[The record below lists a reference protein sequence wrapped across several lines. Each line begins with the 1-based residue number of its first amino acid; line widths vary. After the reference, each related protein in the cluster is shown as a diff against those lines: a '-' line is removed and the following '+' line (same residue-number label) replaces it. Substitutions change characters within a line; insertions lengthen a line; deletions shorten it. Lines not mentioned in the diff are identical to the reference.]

1 MYPKYKLEKTTF
13 RIAIYIRLSR
23 EDGDDLES
31 ESVTNQR
38 NLLLG
43 YLKAQNLEHV
53 DIYIDDGYTGTNF
66 ERPEFKRMLN
76 DIENGKI
83 NMVITK
89 DLSRLGRDHIM
100 TGYYVET
107 YFPKNDVRYIAV
119 NDDIDTFF
127 ETSGSDMM
135 PFRLSMNDM
144 YAKDISK
151 KVRSNLLQMK
161 KDGKF
166 CGSAAA
172 YGYMR
177 DPNDKHRLVPNPET
191 APVVKKIF
199 DLYVAGYGS
208 SQIAEILTREELPTP
223 IMYKY
228 SGAKL
233 NKFDHPEIWKHTSI
247 SNIIKNRVYIGDLIQ
262 HKFQKVNYKIKKR
275 KSVPENEWCIKE
287 NAHEPLVDRKTFE
300 IAQSIKNLSN
310 NYDPDRRKSDY
321 VLSDLVFC
329 KDCGSRMSI
338 SYDKKRDRI
347 TMNCNN
353 YRKFSKYG
361 ICFSHYINYTKLEKT
376 IYNKLRDMSMKYIN
390 DKEEFVNIIK
400 SEYIDPKQEKQKK
413 IDGLKFKIAELKRK
427 QDSLYDDKFNN
438 IINADT
444 YQRLFNNTENEIE
457 TANNKINILKEEISS
472 INNSST
478 TYVEY
483 LDIIE
488 SFLEIKNPTREILNK
503 LIEKIYITKDK
514 KLEIHYRIKKSEV
527 LV

>member
-1 MYPKYKLEKTTF
+1 MHNKKIIDNKTLK
-13 RIAIYIRLSR
+13 IAIYIRLSR
-23 EDGDDLES
+23 EDGDDMES

-38 NLLLG
+38 SLLIG
-43 YLKAQNLEHV
+43 YLKAQNLV
-53 DIYIDDGYTGTNF
+53 ALDIYVDDGYTGTNF
-66 ERPEFKRMLN
+66 ERPEFRRMLH

-89 DLSRLGRDHIM
+89 DLSRLGRENVM

-107 YFPKNDVRYIAV
+107 FFPENDVRYIAV

-135 PFRLSMNDM
+135 PFKLSMNDM

-166 CGSAAA
+166 CGSSAP

-177 DPNDKHRLVPNPET
+177 DPNNKHKLIPDKKT

-208 SQIAEILTREELPTP
+208 CQIAEILTREELPTP
-223 IMYKY
+223 IMFKY

-233 NKFDHPEIWKHTSI
+233 NKFDHPEIWKHSSI

-262 HKFQKVNYKIKKR
+262 HRFQKVNYKIKKR

-287 NAHEPLVDRKTFE
+287 NAHEPLIDKKTFE
-300 IAQSIKNLSN
+300 IAQSIKDSSN
-310 NYDPDRRKSDY
+310 TYNPDRRNVDY

-329 KDCGSRMSI
+329 KDCGARMSI
-338 SYDKKRDRI
+338 SYDKKRDRV

-353 YRKFSKYG
+353 YRKFSKYD
-361 ICFSHYINYTKLEKT
+361 ICFSHYINYTKLERT
-376 IYNKLRDMSMKYIN
+376 VYDKLSNMARGYIK
-390 DKEEFVNIIK
+390 DKEEFENIIK
-400 SEYIDPKQEKQKK
+400 SEYIDPKQDKLKK
-413 IDGLKFKIAELKRK
+413 IEELNHIVEGLKRK

-438 IINADT
+438 IISVET
-444 YQRLFNNTENEIE
+444 YSRLFNATEKEIK
-457 TANNKINILKEEISS
+457 TANNKLEILKSEISS
-472 INNSST
+472 IEEDSSC
-478 TYVEY
+478 YVEY
-483 LDIIE
+483 LDIIKN
-488 SFLEIKNPTREILNK
+488 FLDMKNPTKEIMNR
-503 LIEKIYITKDK
+503 LIDKIYVTKDK
-514 KLEIHYRIKKSEV
+514 KIEIHYRIKKSEV

>member
-1 MYPKYKLEKTTF
+1 MYNRYTIDNAIFK
-13 RIAIYIRLSR
+13 IAIYIRLSR

-38 NLLLG
+38 SLLIG
-43 YLKAQNLEHV
+43 YLKAQGLVAV
-53 DIYIDDGYTGTNF
+53 DVYIDDGYTGTNF
-66 ERPEFKRMLN
+66 ERPEFKRMLD
-76 DIENGKI
+76 DIKNKKI

-100 TGYYVET
+100 TGFYVET
-107 YFPKNDVRYIAV
+107 YFPQNDVRYIAV

-166 CGSAAA
+166 CGSLAP

-177 DPNDKHRLVPNPET
+177 DPNDKHRLVPDPKT

-208 SQIAEILTREELPTP
+208 SLIAEILTREDLPTP
-223 IMYKY
+223 IMY
-228 SGAKL
+228 SGTKL
-233 NKFDHPEIWKHTSI
+233 NKFSHPEIWKHTSI

-275 KSVPENEWCIKE
+275 KNVPENEWCIKE
-287 NAHEPLVDRKTFE
+287 NAHEPLVDKKTFE
-300 IAQSIKNLSN
+300 IAQGIKDSKNTYN
-310 NYDPDRRKSDY
+310 PDRRNVDY
-321 VLSDLVFC
+321 ILSDLVFC
-329 KDCGSRMSI
+329 KDCGARMSI
-338 SYDKKRDRI
+338 SYDRKRDRV

-353 YRKFSKYG
+353 YRKFSKYD
-361 ICFSHYINYTKLEKT
+361 ICFSHYINYTKLENT
-376 IYNKLRDMSMKYIN
+376 VYDKLRNMASRYIE
-390 DKEEFVNIIK
+390 DKEEFLNIIK
-400 SEYIDPKQEKQKK
+400 SEYVDPKVEKLKK
-413 IDGLKFKIAELKRK
+413 IDELKHTITDLKRK

-438 IINADT
+438 IISVET
-444 YQRLFNNTENEIE
+444 YQRLFDATEEDIKII
-457 TANNKINILKEEISS
+457 NNKLEKLKKEISS
-472 INNSST
+472 IEKESLN
-478 TYVEY
+478 YVEY
-483 LDIIE
+483 LDIIKN
-488 SFLEIKNPTREILNK
+488 FLNMKNPTKEVMNR
-503 LIEKIYITKDK
+503 LIDKIYVTKDK
-514 KLEIHYRIKKSEV
+514 KLEIYYRIKKS
-527 LV
+527 